1 MGPTLGLVSEESA
14 KVTRWLWLVSLV
26 KQPLVH
32 LLLLFHELTKSMS
45 CFRCPADSVWGR
57 DVGVGSPHSRFCGQ
71 TPPPTRVHITVPPP
85 PQPHIYMQ
93 LHFPRLPNQKVVKVF
108 LTHLLGTQGQHNRV
122 IKEFSLIGM
131 SELRKRNTTQGS
143 LFWLPKE

>member
-1 MGPTLGLVSEESA
+1 MA
-14 KVTRWLWLVSLV
+14 LVSLV

-32 LLLLFHELTKSMS
+32 LLLLFQELTKSMS

-57 DVGVGSPHSRFCGQ
+57 DAGVGSP
-71 TPPPTRVHITVPPP
+71 PPGSAGRHL
-85 PQPHIYMQ
+85 PQHGCIQWSHPHPSHIYTQ

-131 SELRKRNTTQGS
+131 SELRERNTTQGS